1 MKSKLKIYFHNTIYL
16 KVRRQKVPGPNIF
29 ARFLKTAASFSF
41 NFLFQVGMVLL
52 HFWKKTAQFFLDL
65 KAAVKRK
72 EYIKSFAI
80 FLGILIICLASFNAA
95 PFLAKGLELKKKVL
109 QTLKIGTLQFNL
121 AQEALKQQNFS
132 QAENNFTSA
141 YQSFQSGQKELASA
155 QGQINKIINLIPAKK
170 DAENILKTAEILALA
185 GKEFSSFTATI
196 QKFKISSSGLEAQGL
211 KADELLEISEAAIA
225 GITDK
230 LLSAKNYISETN
242 ENNLP
247 KEYQAAFLDAR
258 QKIVLL
264 EKNFSQLKDIFYL
277 LKGLFFGKKEIL
289 VLFENNNE
297 LRATGGF
304 MGSYGSLEF
313 EQGNIKSI
321 KIGSIY
327 DLDGQL
333 KEIITPPY
341 PILNL
346 NNRWYL
352 RDSNWFADFPESAQK
367 IISFYEKE
375 GGETPDAVIA
385 LTPNLIIDLLRLTG
399 PVEIPKNNVVL
410 TADNFIE
417 ITQVSSI
424 LNQDAPEN
432 QPKQILADLF
442 PILLQRLSNLKAGEW
457 QMFLESLQ
465 QNLAAKQ
472 IVLFAKEKKLQNQI
486 STFNWGGEIKK
497 TDRDFLEIVS
507 SNLEGTK
514 TDLYTKQEIKLKS
527 KIENDGSII
536 NELTLTRT
544 NLLPKLDKTYNTS
557 FIRIFAPLGSS
568 LVSSTG
574 FDYKNLD
581 TKLLS
586 GQKTDADVFE
596 WERKSVKDIVTGTA
610 IGQEAGKTF
619 FGNWLTVEG
628 GQSKTVKLTYRL
640 PFKIQGL
647 DHYSLMLQKQIGSQN
662 ENFEYNLDFSGRDIK
677 WQNFSPQNTESNN
690 LTINQG
696 LNKDYFFGFVLK
708 KR

>member
-1 MKSKLKIYFHNTIYL
+1 
-16 KVRRQKVPGPNIF
+16 
-29 ARFLKTAASFSF
+29 
-41 NFLFQVGMVLL
+41 
-52 HFWKKTAQFFLDL
+52 

-95 PFLAKGLELKKKVL
+95 PFLAKGLELKNKVL

-225 GITDK
+225 GITGK

-333 KEIITPPY
+333 KEIVTPPY

-352 RDSNWFADFPESAQK
+352 RDSNWFADFPDSTQK

-385 LTPNLIIDLLRLTG
+385 LTPIFIIDLLRLTG

-442 PILLQRLSNLKAGEW
+442 PILLQRLSNLKASEW
-457 QMFLESLQ
+457 QTFLESLQ

-486 STFNWGGEIKK
+486 SAFNWGGEIKK

-514 TDLYTKQEIKLKS
+514 TDLYIKEEIKLKS

-557 FIRIFAPLGSS
+557 FIRIFAPLGSN

-619 FGNWLTVEG
+619 FGNWLT
-628 GQSKTVKLTYRL
+628 
-640 PFKIQGL
+640 
-647 DHYSLMLQKQIGSQN
+647 
-662 ENFEYNLDFSGRDIK
+662 
-677 WQNFSPQNTESNN
+677 
-690 LTINQG
+690 
-696 LNKDYFFGFVLK
+696 
-708 KR
+708 